1 MKTCSIISFIEKDAD
16 KLLNRLDKNS
26 YIICADSG
34 YGYARE
40 YGITPSLIIGD
51 FDSYRGNLPDD
62 IPVVTM
68 PSEKD
73 DTDTGLCISYA
84 IEHGFDDITI
94 YGGLGGRL
102 DHTAANLQL
111 IAAAAEKGVSIRL
124 LDETNEVYAVCCD
137 SMEIPRRESCYLSV
151 FSASDISEGVSESG
165 VKYLL
170 DNVTLSRS
178 FPLGVSNEFAA
189 DKAVISVKKG
199 TLIIIVS
206 YEKSA

>member
-40 YGITPSLIIGD
+40 YGITPGLIIGD

-84 IEHGFDDITI
+84 IEHDFDDITI
-94 YGGLGGRL
+94 Y
-102 DHTAANLQL
+102 
-111 IAAAAEKGVSIRL
+111 
-124 LDETNEVYAVCCD
+124 
-137 SMEIPRRESCYLSV
+137 
-151 FSASDISEGVSESG
+151 
-165 VKYLL
+165 
-170 DNVTLSRS
+170 
-178 FPLGVSNEFAA
+178 
-189 DKAVISVKKG
+189 
-199 TLIIIVS
+199 
-206 YEKSA
+206 